1 MPVVREITALAPA
14 KLNLGLAI
22 VGRRADGFHEIVSV
36 FQAIDRCD
44 RLSVRVDSETAKEL
58 TVALDHVSAVAG
70 VVTDDPG
77 LGEAENL
84 AVRALWLTLGRSG
97 AKGGY
102 RMSLAKAIPTASGM
116 GGASTDAAAALLIA
130 EVAAGIALA
139 DEDRLAI
146 AATLGSDVPFF
157 LTGGTA
163 LVGGR
168 GERIAPLPPVRPTSF
183 VVVFPRLAE
192 SISRKTARLFGA
204 LRADDFDAGDDVRRQ
219 ADGVR
224 NGNPIDPLLLGNGF
238 SRALLEI
245 APELVDLR
253 ATIQAST
260 GQAAALSGA
269 GPTHYLAEPDGERA
283 AWQVAALRRRLG
295 SRALVFLSRAWAGPP
310 LIEVTDSPGA

>member
-1 MPVVREITALAPA
+1 MPVVRTITAMAPA

-22 VGRRADGFHEIVSV
+22 VGQRADGFHEIVSV

-44 RLSVRVDSETAKEL
+44 RLSVRIASETAKEL
-58 TVALDHVSAVAG
+58 TVALDHVSAVEG

-77 LGEAENL
+77 LGEADNL
-84 AVRALWLTLGRSG
+84 AVRALRLTLGQSG
-97 AKGGY
+97 AQGGY

-116 GGASTDAAAALLIA
+116 GGASTDAAAAILIA
-130 EVAAGIALA
+130 EVAAGNFLS

-192 SISRKTARLFGA
+192 RISRKTARLFGA
-204 LRADDFDAGDDVRRQ
+204 LRPEDFDAGDDVRRQ

-224 NGNPIDPLLLGNGF
+224 NGAPIDPRLLDNGF
-238 SRALLEI
+238 SRALLEM

-253 ATIQAST
+253 TTVLETT

-269 GPTHYLAEPDGERA
+269 GPAHYLVEPDDERA
-283 AWQVAALRRRLG
+283 GWQVAALRRRLG
-295 SRALVFLSRAWAGPP
+295 SRALVFLSRPWDDPP
-310 LIEVTDSPGA
+310 LIESIR